1 MAELSLQHVDK
12 IYDNNVQAVFDFN
25 LDVKD
30 KEFIVFVGPS
40 GCGKSTTLR
49 MIAGLEEISA
59 GDFYIDGKRMN
70 DVEPKDRDIAMVFQS
85 YALYPHMSVYENMAF
100 GLKLRKFSKEEI
112 DKRVHEAA
120 RILEIEP
127 YLDRKPKALSGGQRQ
142 RVALGRAI
150 VRNAKVFLMD
160 EPLSNL
166 DAKLRVQMRSE
177 IIQLHE
183 RIGATTIYV
192 THDQTEAMTMA
203 DRIVVMKGGY
213 IQQIGTPKE
222 IYNNPELANV
232 KKFIDSYEQITN
244 IYYSWMDATLDKDE
258 RVNCC
263 SMIEHCLD
271 SESLVAN
278 KNVYMFDWGRKSV
291 TIRRGPH
298 ADTSK
303 PLELKSDMKL
313 MRMMAKIVDWFELD
327 KEAFEQFRILHSRV
341 LNDRMINANITLSIH
356 PLDYLTMSDNACDWE
371 SCMNWYQGGD
381 YRLGTVEMMN
391 SPVILEAYVESEHP
405 YCPIDRDNRT
415 WSNKRWRC
423 LYIVNKDI
431 ITEIKQY
438 PYNNIYLRDYVLN
451 KIKQLAEQN
460 MGWHYDDKMYEYKDS
475 YVIEY
480 FNIIKKVFIS
490 A

>member
-25 LDVKD
+25 LEVKD

-100 GLKLRKFSKEEI
+100 GLKLRKYSKEEI

-222 IYNNPELANV
+222 IYNNPANLFVAGFLGAPATNFV
-232 KKFIDSYEQITN
+232 KGTYTNGFFHVGDMKIEIPLMYREKLSSYQGKEIIMGIRPEDIKDEEIFINAGSSN
-244 IYYSWMDATLDKDE
+244 VLDATVRVYEMLGAEVFLYFSVEGHDITV
-258 RVNCC
+258 RVNPRTTARPG
-263 SMIEHCLD
+263 D
-271 SESLVAN
+271 
-278 KNVYMFDWGRKSV
+278 
-291 TIRRGPH
+291 TIKI
-298 ADTSK
+298 ALDTSK
-303 PLELKSDMKL
+303 
-313 MRMMAKIVDWFELD
+313 IHIFD
-327 KEAFEQFRILHSRV
+327 KDTETT
-341 LNDRMINANITLSIH
+341 IT
-356 PLDYLTMSDNACDWE
+356 N
-371 SCMNWYQGGD
+371 
-381 YRLGTVEMMN
+381 
-391 SPVILEAYVESEHP
+391 
-405 YCPIDRDNRT
+405 
-415 WSNKRWRC
+415 
-423 LYIVNKDI
+423 
-431 ITEIKQY
+431 
-438 PYNNIYLRDYVLN
+438 
-451 KIKQLAEQN
+451 
-460 MGWHYDDKMYEYKDS
+460 
-475 YVIEY
+475 
-480 FNIIKKVFIS
+480 
-490 A
+490 